1 MTMNK
6 DIYAKLAEQRFD
18 SKVKLFD
25 SWGIAVETAE
35 LEALESTI
43 YETIT
48 TPTEALNFVPVDQG
62 YNPTVE
68 SISYKES
75 TRTGVAKTMD
85 SDSDDRPTVGTYVKK
100 LSASVH
106 EGGAAYTYSVDSGDR
121 AKLTGFNEVA
131 EDARAC
137 ALAIAEWHDKVCLN
151 GNGISGITGFAN
163 NASVA
168 EATDATQ
175 TWTLG
180 TTTGD
185 AMFQDVAYLI
195 NRIVEDS
202 KGAHKANSLVLP
214 INVWNALAITRFD
227 TTSSFTALEKLR
239 ANFPQV
245 KIDQW
250 SALATAGTSSAS
262 RMIAYE
268 KSPRNMVYRAT
279 VLYDE
284 DLPFRRNFKF
294 EVAARGRAA
303 GVTFRYP
310 LAAKYQD
317 ITIA

>member
-1 MTMNK
+1 MTTNK

-18 SKVKLFD
+18 AKVRLFD

-35 LEALESTI
+35 LEALEGSI
-43 YETIT
+43 YETIME
-48 TPTEALNFVPVDQG
+48 PTDALRFVPVDTG

-75 TRTGVAKTMD
+75 TRTGVAKTIG

-106 EGGAAYTYSVDSGDR
+106 EGGASYTYSVDSADR

-137 ALAIAEWHDKVCLN
+137 AMAIAEWHDKVALN

-168 EATDATQ
+168 EAVDTTQ
-175 TWTLG
+175 AWTLG
-180 TTTGD
+180 STTGA
-185 AMFQDVAYLI
+185 AMFQDIAFCI
-195 NRIVEDS
+195 NKIAEDS
-202 KGAHKANSLVLP
+202 KGAHKATNVALP
-214 INVWNALAITRFD
+214 INVWNGLAITRFD
-227 TTSSFTALEKLR
+227 TTSSFTVLEKLR
-239 ANFPQV
+239 ANYPGVAF
-245 KIDQW
+245 DQW
-250 SALATAGTSSAS
+250 AALATAGTTAAA
-262 RMIAYE
+262 RVIAYE

-294 EVAARGRAA
+294 EVAARGRSA

-317 ITIA
+317 ITVA